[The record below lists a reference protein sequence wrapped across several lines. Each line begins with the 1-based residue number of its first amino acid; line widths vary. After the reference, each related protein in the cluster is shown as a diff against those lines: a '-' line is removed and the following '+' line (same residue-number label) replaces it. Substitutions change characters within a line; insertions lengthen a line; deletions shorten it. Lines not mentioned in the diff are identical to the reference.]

1 MHPIEMNHCNIKNEP
16 FNHALTYHDNLKNF
30 CHVLRPRNHV
40 IDEYYVN
47 FCDPRGNGVTC
58 SWEVSMVY
66 GCIETFGSACVVIEC
81 CLVKVPSFLLRVR
94 KK

>member
-47 FCDPRGNGVTC
+47 FCDPRGNGVTFLGRFQWC
-58 SWEVSMVY
+58 MDVLRLLEVHV
-66 GCIETFGSACVVIEC
+66 
-81 CLVKVPSFLLRVR
+81 L
-94 KK
+94 